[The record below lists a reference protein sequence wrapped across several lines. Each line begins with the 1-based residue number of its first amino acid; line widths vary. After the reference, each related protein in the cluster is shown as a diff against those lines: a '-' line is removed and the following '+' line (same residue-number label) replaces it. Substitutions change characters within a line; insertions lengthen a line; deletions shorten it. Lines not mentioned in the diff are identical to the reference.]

1 VTRASGTEPVSAV
14 MAGVVA
20 AAALAVVGC
29 LIWGLRSLIL
39 PASVGGLLAYV
50 CRPIVDR
57 LERYG
62 IQRGLA
68 VGVLLLVLGAVALAS
83 LSSIRAVMPSQI
95 EALELR
101 VRVLY
106 SLNHRYQSLMGLDPS
121 WTRGNRLYQLL
132 SRDLD
137 PLLDRV
143 SEVLALTGEE
153 RAQLAASREQGAGGG
168 PAPADRLLAYE
179 RANAQTLQLR
189 ARRAGAAGQATGG
202 PSEPARG
209 FVPTMAPGAV
219 GVLLSTWMIAPL
231 IFLFLLWDTGNIKR
245 GLLRAVPN
253 RLFEPAL
260 AVLADVDQALGD
272 YLRGIVREC
281 CALGATVFVLLL
293 VVGVPP
299 HWALAIGT
307 FTGLSNL
314 LPYMG
319 FVAALVS
326 GLAYSLLAKDVNSLI
341 PFVTDENFPI
351 WVVAAVLLAELLKN
365 VVYEPVVLGS
375 AVKLHPLAVVV
386 GALGG
391 ATLFGPA
398 GMFLAIPVITVV
410 KVLVASTARHLSVY
424 GLV

>member
-1 VTRASGTEPVSAV
+1 VTREGGAEPLSAV
-14 MAGVVA
+14 LTGVVA

-29 LIWGLRSLIL
+29 LLWGLRSLIL
-39 PASVGGLLAYV
+39 PASIGGLLAYV

-106 SLNHRYQSLMGLDPS
+106 SLNHRYQALMGLDPS

-132 SRDLD
+132 NRDLD

-153 RAQLAASREQGAGGG
+153 RAQLAASRDRGAGGG
-168 PAPADRLLAYE
+168 PAPLDRLLAYE
-179 RANAQTLQLR
+179 RVNAQTLEVR
-189 ARRAGAAGQATGG
+189 ARRAGAAVQATGG
-202 PSEPARG
+202 SPEPG
-209 FVPTMAPGAV
+209 FLRRMAPSAV

-272 YLRGIVREC
+272 YLRGIAREC

-293 VVGVPP
+293 LVGVPP
-299 HWALAIGT
+299 QWALAIGT

-314 LPYMG
+314 IPYMG

-351 WVVAAVLLAELLKN
+351 SVVAAVVIAELLKN
-365 VVYEPVVLGS
+365 AVYEPVVLGS